1 MRSSTPVPLLFY
13 RKSSKSDVQLKIF
26 LTNVTKS
33 FVENPVKYLFS
44 GGSNFEIFAAALETS
59 SPRGRGCNFRVSMNS
74 RGVTLVKAVPEN
86 VPLCCDL
93 RG

>member
-44 GGSNFEIFAAALETS
+44 GGSNF
-59 SPRGRGCNFRVSMNS
+59 
-74 RGVTLVKAVPEN
+74 
-86 VPLCCDL
+86 
-93 RG
+93 